1 LLLLLTNTDKAET
14 MVTEGNLTKKQHQ
27 LSLKPE
33 KLMQNAVLDKEL
45 VTSLTLRVTAV
56 FLVFFVGVTSSR
68 KV

>member
-1 LLLLLTNTDKAET
+1 

-45 VTSLTLRVTAV
+45 VSHR
-56 FLVFFVGVTSSR
+56 
-68 KV
+68 